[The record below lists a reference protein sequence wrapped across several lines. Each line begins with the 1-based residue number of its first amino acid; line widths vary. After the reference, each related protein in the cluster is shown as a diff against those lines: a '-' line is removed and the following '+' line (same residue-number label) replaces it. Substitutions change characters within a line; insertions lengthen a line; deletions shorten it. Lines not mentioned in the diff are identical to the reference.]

1 MHDGVERVI
10 LLSKE
15 GRTLAR
21 PYPIELR
28 RRAVSA
34 YDEGEGSIREIAERF
49 TIGTATL
56 KRWLKR
62 AEAGCLDASP
72 MGGSRGT
79 LVDAEGEKMIHT
91 MLTDVPDLTLVELSE
106 AYTGETG
113 VVVSPQ
119 TMSATVARMG
129 FTRKRG
135 SSVRWQLNAR
145 RRSRR
150 EKPTSKA
157 SLR

>member
-10 LLSKE
+10 FLPE
-15 GRTLAR
+15 ERTTLAR

-62 AEAGCLDASP
+62 AEAGGLEASP

-79 LVDAEGEKMIHT
+79 LVDEEGEEKIRT
-91 MLTDVPDLTLVELSE
+91 MLADVPEMTLVELSE
-106 AYTGETG
+106 AYTAETG

-135 SSVRWQLNAR
+135 SSVRWQLSAGR
-145 RRSRR
+145 DR
-150 EKPTSKA
+150 E
-157 SLR
+157 